1 MTGSAGEDLALLTA
15 PPTLR
20 AAEGVSSQE
29 LRLFGGPYVVDGN
42 CPIPVPEGSKRLL
55 VFIALRQGRV
65 DRRQAAGTLWPNGDD
80 ERAAG
85 NLRSALWRMKGA
97 GINVVGADKYALW
110 LDPQARFDV
119 RDLDRWAGRIIEETA
134 AGADLRLPRGSLD
147 AMDLLPG
154 WYDDWVIYERERL
167 RQRLLHALESLSRVL
182 AKSRLFA
189 QAIEVALEG
198 VRIDP
203 LRESALRVLMEAH
216 LAEGNLCEARRIYRD
231 YSDLVRRELGIS
243 PDPELLALVGGCGQ
257 TVPPHASPTSQ
268 LRLRSGSPDNAR
280 TRDPGEGPCVS
291 AAPFPR

>member
-1 MTGSAGEDLALLTA
+1 MTGSPGEDLALLAA

-20 AAEGVSSQE
+20 AADAAPSQE

-42 CPIPVPEGSKRLL
+42 RPISVPEGSKRLL
-55 VFIALRQGRV
+55 VFIALRRGRV

-97 GINVVGADKYALW
+97 GISVVRADKYALW

-134 AGADLRLPRGSLD
+134 VGADLRMPRCSLD
-147 AMDLLPG
+147 AVDLLPG

-167 RQRLLHALESLSRVL
+167 RQRLLHALESLSRTL

-203 LRESALRVLMEAH
+203 LRESALRVLVEAH

-243 PDPELLALVGGCGQ
+243 PDPELQALVEGCGQ
-257 TVPPHASPTSQ
+257 TV
-268 LRLRSGSPDNAR
+268 LRTLPRAR
-280 TRDPGEGPCVS
+280 T
-291 AAPFPR
+291 PF